1 MQLQLV
7 RCALFLARAMRTAGP
22 QRRQT
27 LVDITNLTI
36 EDEERFFA
44 CRTRLNFEQL
54 GSMRQD

>member
-1 MQLQLV
+1 
-7 RCALFLARAMRTAGP
+7 MRTAGP